1 MRAGK
6 RALEF
11 LGLPRDKA
19 ECAGNIFY
27 RMDRSGMR
35 KMAVLYDPEQAG
47 AFSNKAMMDEARR
60 QDARVKEVVQAMLN
74 GEKDW
79 DERV

>member
-1 MRAGK
+1 
-6 RALEF
+6 
-11 LGLPRDKA
+11 
-19 ECAGNIFY
+19 
-27 RMDRSGMR
+27 
-35 KMAVLYDPEQAG
+35 
-47 AFSNKAMMDEARR
+47 MMNEARR

>member
-1 MRAGK
+1 
-6 RALEF
+6 
-11 LGLPRDKA
+11 
-19 ECAGNIFY
+19 
-27 RMDRSGMR
+27 MDRSGMR